1 VHNPIRVPS
10 RDRVVGSVDRPAYE
24 SKGSMNA
31 LDRKLEA
38 LNTRL
43 PPGRIL
49 FSDLPDDAPLAMP
62 AQCLR
67 SLPVEARAA
76 RASSAN
82 LRLGGLIA
90 ATVGLTAL
98 ALTPVYGVLSADSIG
113 PLDLL
118 ILVLVAMLFA
128 WSAFSFLSAFA
139 GFVVGLGRA
148 PCTLGIEASGP
159 LPGLDRRTAVLMPV
173 YNEAPRPV
181 FARLQAICESVDAT
195 GAGAAFD
202 VFVLSD
208 TTDPAIRASEYALY
222 RRLKWRLG
230 APQRIF
236 YRHRPENVARKA
248 GNIADWVRRFG
259 GAYAHMVVLDADSL
273 MEGETLVRLAAAMER
288 APDIGLIQT
297 APAIVNRHTLFARAE
312 QFASRLYGPML
323 ARGVA
328 WWSGSEGNYWGH
340 NAIIR
345 VAAFAAHG
353 GLPQLRG
360 RKPFGGHIMSHDFV
374 EAALLRRAG
383 WRVHMASGLGG
394 SYEES
399 PPTLAALL
407 ARDRRWCQGNL
418 QHVPI
423 IGARGLHWISRF
435 HLLRGVSAYL
445 VAPLWLSL
453 LISAVILPLRPEW
466 GRQAG
471 MLLHPAGA
479 HAFDVAAVGVVFGV
493 GLAFLLAPKILACLE
508 MLRTGDGARFG
519 GAGLAAMN
527 VAIESLLSMLVAPL
541 IMLSHTCT
549 LAAVVAGRDSGW
561 VAQAREETGVTLRQT
576 LRLHAADT
584 ALGLTLTVT
593 ALMSSMRPLLWMT
606 PVIAGLALAI
616 PLASAGASGQLGR
629 TARRAGVLLVPEE
642 QLPPQILARANA
654 LADSGLGAPD
664 GSAEAAFSALQ
675 HEPGASSPA

>member
-1 VHNPIRVPS
+1 M

-31 LDRKLEA
+31 LDRIPEA
-38 LNTRL
+38 LNTRP

-49 FSDLPDDAPLAMP
+49 FADLPDDAPLAMP

-67 SLPVEARAA
+67 SSPVAARPA

-90 ATVGLTAL
+90 VTVGLTGL
-98 ALTPVYGVLSADSIG
+98 ALTPVYGVLSADTLG

-148 PCTLGIEASGP
+148 PCTLGIETSGP

-173 YNEAPRPV
+173 FNEAPRPV
-181 FARLQAICESVDAT
+181 FARLQAICESVHAT

-208 TTDPAIRASEYALY
+208 TTDPAIRASEYALF
-222 RRLKWRLG
+222 RQLKWRLG

-328 WWSGSEGNYWGH
+328 WWSCSEGN
-340 NAIIR
+340 
-345 VAAFAAHG
+345 
-353 GLPQLRG
+353 
-360 RKPFGGHIMSHDFV
+360 
-374 EAALLRRAG
+374 
-383 WRVHMASGLGG
+383 
-394 SYEES
+394 
-399 PPTLAALL
+399 
-407 ARDRRWCQGNL
+407 
-418 QHVPI
+418 
-423 IGARGLHWISRF
+423 
-435 HLLRGVSAYL
+435 
-445 VAPLWLSL
+445 LSL
-453 LISAVILPLRPEW
+453 IHI
-466 GRQAG
+466 
-471 MLLHPAGA
+471 
-479 HAFDVAAVGVVFGV
+479 
-493 GLAFLLAPKILACLE
+493 
-508 MLRTGDGARFG
+508 
-519 GAGLAAMN
+519 
-527 VAIESLLSMLVAPL
+527 
-541 IMLSHTCT
+541 
-549 LAAVVAGRDSGW
+549 
-561 VAQAREETGVTLRQT
+561 
-576 LRLHAADT
+576 
-584 ALGLTLTVT
+584 
-593 ALMSSMRPLLWMT
+593 
-606 PVIAGLALAI
+606 
-616 PLASAGASGQLGR
+616 
-629 TARRAGVLLVPEE
+629 
-642 QLPPQILARANA
+642 
-654 LADSGLGAPD
+654 
-664 GSAEAAFSALQ
+664 
-675 HEPGASSPA
+675 

>member
-1 VHNPIRVPS
+1 
-10 RDRVVGSVDRPAYE
+10 
-24 SKGSMNA
+24 MNA
-31 LDRKLEA
+31 LDRIPEA
-38 LNTRL
+38 LNTR
-43 PPGRIL
+43 PQSGRIL
-49 FSDLPDDAPLAMP
+49 FADLPDNAPLDMP

-67 SLPVEARAA
+67 TPPQTVRPTKASL
-76 RASSAN
+76 AN
-82 LRLGGLIA
+82 FRLGGLIA
-90 ATVGLTAL
+90 ATVGLTGL
-98 ALTPVYGVLSADSIG
+98 ALTPVYGVLSADTIG

-148 PCTLGIEASGP
+148 PCNLGIETSGP
-159 LPGLDRRTAVLMPV
+159 LPDLSRRTAVLMPV

-181 FARLQAICESVDAT
+181 FARLQAICESVYAT

-208 TTDPAIRASEYALY
+208 TTDPEIRASEYALF

-288 APDIGLIQT
+288 QPDIGLIQT

-383 WRVHMASGLGG
+383 WQVHMASGLGG

-423 IGARGLHWISRF
+423 LCARGLHWISRF
-435 HLLRGVSAYL
+435 HLLRGISAYL

-453 LISAVILPLRPEW
+453 LVSAVILPLRPEW

-471 MLLHPAGA
+471 ILLHPVGA
-479 HAFDVAAVGVVFGV
+479 RAFDVAAVGVVFGV
-493 GLAFLLAPKILACLE
+493 GLAFLLAPKVLACLE
-508 MLRTGDGARFG
+508 MLRAGDGARFG
-519 GAGLAAMN
+519 GAGLAATN

-561 VAQAREETGVTLRQT
+561 VAQAREETGLSLRQT

-584 ALGLTLTVT
+584 ALGLTLIVT
-593 ALMSSMRPLLWMT
+593 SLMSSMRPLLWMT

-629 TARRAGVLLVPEE
+629 TARRAGVLLAPEE
-642 QLPPQILARANA
+642 RYPPWILARANA
-654 LADSGLGAPD
+654 LSASGLGAAD

-675 HEPGASSPA
+675 HEPAASSPA

>member
-1 VHNPIRVPS
+1 M
-10 RDRVVGSVDRPAYE
+10 DRPPFE

-31 LDRKLEA
+31 LDRIPEA

-43 PPGRIL
+43 RPGRIL
-49 FSDLPDDAPLAMP
+49 FADLPDDAPLEMP

-67 SLPVEARAA
+67 SPPKAA
-76 RASSAN
+76 RSARSSPGGR
-82 LRLGGLIA
+82 RLSSLIA
-90 ATVGLTAL
+90 ATALMTGL
-98 ALTPVYGVLSADSIG
+98 ALTPVYRVLGADTIG

-118 ILVLVAMLFA
+118 ILVLVGLLFA
-128 WSAFSFLSAFA
+128 WSAFSFLSALA
-139 GFVVGLGRA
+139 GFVVGFGRTPCDLGLD
-148 PCTLGIEASGP
+148 PNGP
-159 LPGLDRRTAVLMPV
+159 LPSLTRRTAVLLPV

-195 GAGAAFD
+195 GAGAPFD
-202 VFVLSD
+202 FFVLSD
-208 TTDPAIRASEYALY
+208 TTDPLIQASEYALF
-222 RRLKWRLG
+222 RQLKWRLG
-230 APQRIF
+230 APLRIF
-236 YRHRPENVARKA
+236 YRHRPENIARKA

-259 GAYAHMVVLDADSL
+259 AAYAHMVVLDADSL

-288 APDIGLIQT
+288 QPDIGLIQT
-297 APAIVNRHTLFARAE
+297 APAIVNRHTLFSRAE

-345 VAAFAAHG
+345 VAAFAAQG

-399 PPTLAALL
+399 PPTLTALL

-423 IGARGLHWISRF
+423 VWARGLHWISRF
-435 HLLRGVSAYL
+435 HLLRGISAYL

-453 LISAVILPLRPEW
+453 LVSAVILPLRPQW
-466 GRQAG
+466 GER
-471 MLLHPAGA
+471 AGA
-479 HAFDVAAVGVVFGV
+479 PLHAAVAAQAFDVGAVGLVFGL
-493 GLAFLLAPKILACLE
+493 GLGFLLGPKVLAWLQ
-508 MLRTGDGARFG
+508 MLRTPGEGGRFG
-519 GAGLAAMN
+519 GAGLAALN
-527 VAIESLLSMLVAPL
+527 VVLESVLSMLVAPV
-541 IMLSHTCT
+541 IMLSHTRS
-549 LAAVVAGRDSGW
+549 LASAVAGRDSGW
-561 VAQAREETGVTLRQT
+561 VAQAREETGLSLRQT
-576 LRLHAADT
+576 VRLYAVDT
-584 ALGLTLTVT
+584 VLGLILAIL
-593 ALMSSMRPLLWMT
+593 ALSSSVRPFIWMS

-616 PLASAGASGQLGR
+616 PLASAGASSQLGR
-629 TARRAGVLLVPEE
+629 GARRVGVLLVPEE
-642 QLPPQILARANA
+642 QRPPQILARANA
-654 LADSGLGAPD
+654 I
-664 GSAEAAFSALQ
+664 SAGWPPVVERA
-675 HEPGASSPA
+675 EPVRTD

>member
-1 VHNPIRVPS
+1 
-10 RDRVVGSVDRPAYE
+10 
-24 SKGSMNA
+24 MNA
-31 LDRKLEA
+31 LNRTPDHLSAESLRDR
-38 LNTRL
+38 TS
-43 PPGRIL
+43 
-49 FSDLPDDAPLAMP
+49 FSDLPDEASLDMP

-67 SLPVEARAA
+67 TPPKARKAA
-76 RASSAN
+76 SPSPAPA
-82 LRLGGLIA
+82 RLGGLIA
-90 ATVGLTAL
+90 ATLVLTGVAMV
-98 ALTPVYGVLSADSIG
+98 PVYGVLSADTIG
-113 PLDLL
+113 PLDVL
-118 ILVLVAMLFA
+118 ILMLVAMLFA
-128 WSAFSFLSAFA
+128 WSAFSFLSAVA
-139 GFVVGLGRA
+139 GFIVGLSRA
-148 PCTLGIEASGP
+148 PCALGLDADGP
-159 LPGLDRRTAVLMPV
+159 LPTLTQRTAVLLPV

-181 FARLQAICESVDAT
+181 FARLQAICESVEAT

-202 VFVLSD
+202 LFVLSD
-208 TTDPAIRASEYALY
+208 TTDPETRTAEYALFQ
-222 RRLKWRLG
+222 RLKWRL
-230 APQRIF
+230 ANASARLF

-288 APDIGLIQT
+288 HPDIGLIQT

-323 ARGVA
+323 ARGIA

-360 RKPFGGHIMSHDFV
+360 RKPFGGHILSHDFV

-423 IGARGLHWISRF
+423 VWARGLHWISRF
-435 HLLRGVSAYL
+435 HLLRGISAYL
-445 VAPLWLSL
+445 VSPLWLAL
-453 LISAVILPLRPEW
+453 LISAVVLPLRPQW
-466 GRQAG
+466 GERV
-471 MLLHPAGA
+471 GA
-479 HAFDVAAVGVVFGV
+479 PTHVMTAARDFDVGAVGVVFGV
-493 GLAFLLAPKILACLE
+493 GLAFLLAPKVLACLQ
-508 MLRTGDGARFG
+508 MLRIPGEGGRFG
-519 GAGLAAMN
+519 GPWRAAQN
-527 VAIESLLSMLVAPL
+527 VVIESLLSMLVAPL
-541 IMLSHTCT
+541 IMISHTCS
-549 LAAVVAGRDSGW
+549 LAAIVAGRDSGW
-561 VAQAREETGVTLRQT
+561 VAQAREESGPNFIQT
-576 LRLHAADT
+576 VRLHAADT
-584 ALGLTLTVT
+584 AIGVVLGVT
-593 ALMSSMRPLLWMT
+593 ALVSSIRPFMWMT
-606 PVIAGLALAI
+606 PVIVGLAMSI

-642 QLPPQILARANA
+642 QLQPQILARANA
-654 LADSGLGAPD
+654 I
-664 GSAEAAFSALQ
+664 SAGW
-675 HEPGASSPA
+675 PPV

>member
-1 VHNPIRVPS
+1 
-10 RDRVVGSVDRPAYE
+10 
-24 SKGSMNA
+24 MNA
-31 LDRKLEA
+31 LDRIPDA
-38 LNTRL
+38 LNSRL
-43 PPGRIL
+43 RRGRIL
-49 FSDLPDDAPLAMP
+49 FADLPEDQPMEMP
-62 AQCLR
+62 AQSFGAPSSAPCA
-67 SLPVEARAA
+67 S
-76 RASSAN
+76 RASPAN
-82 LRLGGLIA
+82 RRLGGLIA
-90 ATVGLTAL
+90 ATLVLTAL
-98 ALTPVYGVLSADSIG
+98 ALTPVYGVLSADTIG
-113 PLDLL
+113 PLDVL
-118 ILVLVAMLFA
+118 ILVLVALLFA

-139 GFVVGLGRA
+139 GFVVGLVRA
-148 PCTLGIEASGP
+148 PCELGLEASGP
-159 LPGLDRRTAVLMPV
+159 LPALRSRTAVLMPV
-173 YNEAPRPV
+173 FNETPRPV

-195 GAGAAFD
+195 GASAPFD
-202 VFVLSD
+202 FFVLSD
-208 TTDPAIRASEYALY
+208 TTDPAIRASEYALF
-222 RRLKWRLG
+222 RQLKWRLG
-230 APQRIF
+230 APLRIF

-288 APDIGLIQT
+288 EPDIGLIQT

-383 WRVHMASGLGG
+383 WRVHMASNLGG

-418 QHVPI
+418 QHVQI
-423 IGARGLHWISRF
+423 VCAKGLHWVSRF
-435 HLLRGVSAYL
+435 HLLRGISAYL

-453 LISAVILPLRPEW
+453 LISAAILPLRPDW
-466 GRQAG
+466 GQHAG
-471 MLLHPAGA
+471 GTLHAV
-479 HAFDVAAVGVVFGV
+479 HAFDAAAVGAVFGV
-493 GLAFLLAPKILACLE
+493 GLGFLLAPKVLACLQ
-508 MLRTGDGARFG
+508 MLRTGEGGRFG
-519 GAGLAAMN
+519 GPGLAALN
-527 VAIESLLSMLVAPL
+527 VAIESVLSMLVAPL
-541 IMLSHTCT
+541 IMVSHTCS

-561 VAQAREETGVTLRQT
+561 IAQAREETGLNFRQT
-576 LRLHAADT
+576 VRLHAVDT
-584 ALGLTLTVT
+584 AIGLALGAT
-593 ALMSSMRPLLWMT
+593 ALSSSLRPFLWMA
-606 PVIAGLALAI
+606 PVILGLALAI

-629 TARRAGVLLVPEE
+629 TARRVGVLLVPEE
-642 QLPPQILARANA
+642 QRPPQILARANA
-654 LADSGLGAPD
+654 I
-664 GSAEAAFSALQ
+664 SA
-675 HEPGASSPA
+675 GWPAERA